1 VLVVEEQPRP
11 KPAAHKSARTAMM
24 SNRSVDLSIHLFC
37 IAFTLCGK
45 QRASI
50 GDAQKDEAYHVSSL
64 PGSSS
69 VEIPRA

>member
-1 VLVVEEQPRP
+1 
-11 KPAAHKSARTAMM
+11 MM